1 MIGQFIRRVTGQGG
15 TLTLDDPTG
24 WYSSDRPLF
33 GGKEMQA
40 MKLPAVNAC
49 IEIISDSIAKM
60 PVYLMDSG
68 TRERVT
74 DHPALRLLTGR
85 PTEALTAFDY
95 HKLMESRR
103 IAYGNA
109 YALILRDKWGV
120 PVELLPIAPGYMMPL
135 LDSNAKLWYVGIN
148 PKTQE
153 YRKFWPEDVLH
164 YKAFSTDGLEG
175 VSYLRRGAETIET
188 ALQAQRYEGNYYK
201 NGGQVSGVLATETDL
216 SSKTRF
222 DENGNAIDLKNRIRE
237 LDDSTR
243 LARIQLIVHCVGDMH
258 CPAHIRYPGNT
269 TIGYYKVDYFGR
281 EMRYHTIWDS
291 EIVQRPHPWSF
302 TDLAWLLDRY
312 TEAEQ
317 AEITSGT
324 VYDWGRESAAA
335 SKCIYD
341 VQPGESIANDFIKKY
356 KPLAESQIAKA
367 GYRLAAVLNDVF
379 GK

>member
-1 MIGQFIRRVTGQGG
+1 M
-15 TLTLDDPTG
+15 
-24 WYSSDRPLF
+24 
-33 GGKEMQA
+33 
-40 MKLPAVNAC
+40 
-49 IEIISDSIAKM
+49 
-60 PVYLMDSG
+60 
-68 TRERVT
+68 
-74 DHPALRLLTGR
+74 
-85 PTEALTAFDY
+85 
-95 HKLMESRR
+95 
-103 IAYGNA
+103 
-109 YALILRDKWGV
+109 
-120 PVELLPIAPGYMMPL
+120 
-135 LDSNAKLWYVGIN
+135 
-148 PKTQE
+148 
-153 YRKFWPEDVLH
+153 
-164 YKAFSTDGLEG
+164 
-175 VSYLRRGAETIET
+175 
-188 ALQAQRYEGNYYK
+188 
-201 NGGQVSGVLATETDL
+201 
-216 SSKTRF
+216 
-222 DENGNAIDLKNRIRE
+222 LKNRIRE
-237 LDDSTR
+237 LDASTR

-341 VQPGESIANDFIKKY
+341 VQPGESIAHDFIKKY